1 MATQSTQQQQPPLF
15 MQQPP
20 TQQLNQANAQLSG
33 PPFLQNRQF
42 SAPPTSNIQQQ
53 STSGQMSSPPAF
65 INQQQPPFP
74 SPPSTQPG
82 SITQPPIN
90 MGPPTTFQQQPSFLP
105 PPATQ
110 PPTNMGPPT
119 FFQQQPPPT
128 QPGFIPQPQA
138 NMGPPAAF
146 HNQPPPTQPG
156 FISQPPTNMGP
167 PLASG
172 PPLSSNQNK
181 PLTTQLQYKYPSAT
195 SGTTTPSIDSTKSN
209 MPFQQTSLPQPVN
222 QLASQLGNIGI
233 KGQKPLAVDLIH
245 EKRLLQ
251 PYDDNKEIPRPKF
264 PHDFYTNVNC
274 HPE

>member
-1 MATQSTQQQQPPLF
+1 MATQSTQQQPPLF
-15 MQQPP
+15 MQQPH

-53 STSGQMSSPPAF
+53 STSGQMSSPPTF

-74 SPPSTQPG
+74 SPPATQLP
-82 SITQPPIN
+82 TN
-90 MGPPTTFQQQPSFLP
+90 MGPPTTFQQQSSFPP
-105 PPATQ
+105 PPASQ
-110 PPTNMGPPT
+110 PPANMGPPIS
-119 FFQQQPPPT
+119 FQQQPPP

-138 NMGPPAAF
+138 YMGPPAAF
-146 HNQPPPTQPG
+146 HNQPPPTQP
-156 FISQPPTNMGP
+156 PVNMGP

-181 PLTTQLQYKYPSAT
+181 PPTTQLQYKYPSAT

-209 MPFQQTSLPQPVN
+209 MPFQQTALPQPVN

-251 PYDDNKEIPRPKF
+251 PYDDDKEIPRPKF

>member
-1 MATQSTQQQQPPLF
+1 MATQSTQQQPPLF
-15 MQQPP
+15 MQQPN

-42 SAPPTSNIQQQ
+42 SAPPTPNIQQQ
-53 STSGQMSSPPAF
+53 STSGQMSSPPTF
-65 INQQQPPFP
+65 INQQKPPFP
-74 SPPSTQPG
+74 SPPATQLP
-82 SITQPPIN
+82 TN
-90 MGPPTTFQQQPSFLP
+90 MGPPTTFQQQSSFPP
-105 PPATQ
+105 PPASQ
-110 PPTNMGPPT
+110 PPANMGPPIS
-119 FFQQQPPPT
+119 FQQQPPPP

-138 NMGPPAAF
+138 YMGPPAAF
-146 HNQPPPTQPG
+146 HNQPPPTQP
-156 FISQPPTNMGP
+156 PANMGP

-181 PLTTQLQYKYPSAT
+181 PPTTQLQYKYPSAT

-209 MPFQQTSLPQPVN
+209 MPFQQTALPQPVN

-251 PYDDNKEIPRPKF
+251 PYDDDKEIPRPKF